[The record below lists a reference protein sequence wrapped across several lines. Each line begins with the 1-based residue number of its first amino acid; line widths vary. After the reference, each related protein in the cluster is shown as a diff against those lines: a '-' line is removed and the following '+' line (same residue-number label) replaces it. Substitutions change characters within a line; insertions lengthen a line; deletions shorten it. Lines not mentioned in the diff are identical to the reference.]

1 MKSKGRSVESI
12 CASAGGDVESV
23 TRPLMAPIY
32 QGSVFAM
39 ESLKQLDD
47 IYAGREDGFIYS
59 RDGNP
64 NVQALEGVVAELENA
79 DDAVAFASG
88 MGAIGNTLLSMLE
101 AGDTVLAGDV
111 LYGGTNLLLRKH
123 LSKFG
128 VGVEFV
134 DVTDM
139 ALVEKALESRP
150 EVMLIESITNP
161 LLRVTDIEGMAKLA
175 SARGAQVVVDNT
187 LATPLLTRP
196 LDLGADVTLHSATKL
211 LGGHSDVMGG
221 AAAGRFETMASVRE
235 SNRVWGSTLDPF
247 AAWLIVRGIRTL
259 PLRVARVCE
268 NALRVAERLS
278 EHPAVLAVHYPGL
291 PTHPDHELARSTLSG
306 GFGSMVSFE
315 VRGGDEGASTFIQS
329 LEMIKFA
336 ASLGETCTTV
346 SHPAKTSHRALT
358 EGERE
363 EAGIY
368 GGLIRMSCGIE
379 SGEDIEGDLERA
391 LSRL

>member
-1 MKSKGRSVESI
+1 MNPGKRSVESI
-12 CASAGGDVESV
+12 CASVGRDVESV

-32 QGSVFAM
+32 QGSVFEV
-39 ESLKQLDD
+39 ESLEKLDD
-47 IYAGREDGFIYS
+47 IYAGREDGFIYT

-64 NVQALEGVVAELENA
+64 NVQILEGVVAELENA

-88 MGAIGNTLLSMLE
+88 MGAIGNTLLSMAE

-134 DVTDM
+134 DVTDLR
-139 ALVEKALESRP
+139 LVEKALASGP
-150 EVMLIESITNP
+150 KVMLVESITNP
-161 LLRVTDIEGMAKLA
+161 LLRVTDVEEISKLA
-175 SARGAQVVVDNT
+175 LAKDTRVIVDNT
-187 LATPLLTRP
+187 LATPLLMRP
-196 LDLGADVTLHSATKL
+196 LDLGADVTIHSATKL

-221 AAAGRFETMASVRE
+221 VAAGRFEAMAAVRE

-247 AAWLIVRGIRTL
+247 AAWLIVRGMRTL

-268 NALRVAERLS
+268 NAMRVAEFLS
-278 EHPAVLAVHYPGL
+278 ENRAVLAVHYPGL
-291 PTHPDHELARSTLSG
+291 PSHPEHELAKSTLAG
-306 GFGSMVSFE
+306 GFGGMVSFE
-315 VRGGDEGASTFIQS
+315 VRGGEEGASKFVRS
-329 LEMIKFA
+329 LEMIRFA

-379 SGEDIEGDLERA
+379 SGEDIEADLGQA
-391 LSRL
+391 LSKL

>member
-1 MKSKGRSVESI
+1 MNARKRSVESI
-12 CASAGGDVESV
+12 CASAGRDVESA

-32 QGSVFAM
+32 QGSVFAI

-47 IYAGREDGFIYS
+47 IYAGLEDGFIYS

-64 NVQALEGVVAELENA
+64 NVQTLERVVAELENG

-88 MGAIGNTLLSMLE
+88 MGAIGNTLLSMVE
-101 AGDTVLAGDV
+101 AGDRVVAGDV
-111 LYGGTNLLLRKH
+111 LYGGTNLLLRRH
-123 LSKFG
+123 LPKFG
-128 VGVEFV
+128 VEVEFV
-134 DVTDM
+134 DVTD
-139 ALVEKALESRP
+139 LQRVERALESGP
-150 EVMLIESITNP
+150 KAMLVESITNP
-161 LLRVTDIEGMAKLA
+161 LLRVTDIEGIAKLA
-175 SARGAQVVVDNT
+175 SARGTRVVVDNT
-187 LATPLLTRP
+187 LATPLLMRP
-196 LDLGADVTLHSATKL
+196 LELGADVTIHSATKL
-211 LGGHSDVMGG
+211 LGGHSDVTGG
-221 AAAGRFETMASVRE
+221 AAAGRFETMAGVRE

-268 NALRVAERLS
+268 NAMRVAEYLS
-278 EHPAVLAVHYPGL
+278 GHPAALAVHYPGL
-291 PTHPDHELARSTLSG
+291 WTHPDHELAKATLPG

-315 VRGGDEGASTFIQS
+315 ARGGEEGVSKFVRS
-329 LEMIKFA
+329 LEMIRFA

-363 EAGIY
+363 EIGIY

-379 SGEDIEGDLERA
+379 SWEDIEADLERA
-391 LSRL
+391 LEGL

>member
-1 MKSKGRSVESI
+1 MEAKGRSAETVCAWAGRSVEPG
-12 CASAGGDVESV
+12 A
-23 TRPLMAPIY
+23 RPLMAPIY
-32 QGSVFAM
+32 QGSVFEV
-39 ESLKQLDD
+39 ESLEQLDN
-47 IYAGREDGFIYS
+47 IYAGREDGFIYT

-64 NVQALEGVVAELENA
+64 NVGTLEAVVVELERA

-88 MGAIGNTLLSMLE
+88 MGAIGNTLLSMVE
-101 AGDTVLAGDV
+101 AGDTALAGDV

-128 VGVEFV
+128 VGVKFV
-134 DVTDM
+134 DVTNLR
-139 ALVEKALESRP
+139 LVEKALESRP
-150 EVMLIESITNP
+150 KVMLVESVTNP
-161 LLRVTDIEGMAKLA
+161 LLRVTDIEGIAR
-175 SARGAQVVVDNT
+175 SALTRGTQVVVDNT
-187 LATPLLTRP
+187 LATPLLMRP
-196 LDLGADVTLHSATKL
+196 LELGADVTIHSATKL

-221 AAAGRFETMASVRE
+221 VAAGRFETMAAVRE

-268 NALRVAERLS
+268 NAMQVAEFLS
-278 EHPAVLAVHYPGL
+278 GQRAVSAVYYPGL
-291 PTHPDHELARSTLSG
+291 AGHPDHDLARSTLTG

-315 VRGGDEGASTFIQS
+315 VRGGAEGASKFIRA
-329 LEMIKFA
+329 LEMIRFA

-358 EGERE
+358 EGEQE

-379 SGEDIEGDLERA
+379 SGEDIEADLEQA
-391 LSRL
+391 LSKI

>member
-1 MKSKGRSVESI
+1 MNPRKRSVESI
-12 CASAGGDVESV
+12 CASAGRDVEAL

-32 QGSVFAM
+32 QGSVFEV
-39 ESLKQLDD
+39 ESLEKLDS
-47 IYAGREDGFIYS
+47 IYAGREDGFIYT

-64 NVQALEGVVAELENA
+64 NVEILEGVVAELENA

-88 MGAIGNTLLSMLE
+88 MGAIGNTLLSMVE

-128 VGVEFV
+128 LGVEFV
-134 DVTDM
+134 DVTDLR
-139 ALVEKALESRP
+139 LVEKALKSGP
-150 EVMLIESITNP
+150 KVMLVESITNP
-161 LLRVTDIEGMAKLA
+161 LLRVTDIEGISRRA
-175 SARGAQVVVDNT
+175 SAKGTRLVVDNT
-187 LATPLLTRP
+187 LATPLLMRP
-196 LDLGADVTLHSATKL
+196 LDLGADMTIHSATKL
-211 LGGHSDVMGG
+211 LSGHSDVMGG
-221 AAAGRFETMASVRE
+221 VGAGRFEPMAAVRE

-247 AAWLIVRGIRTL
+247 AAWLIVRGMRTL

-268 NALRVAERLS
+268 NAMRVADYLS
-278 EHPAVLAVHYPGL
+278 GHPAVLGVHYPGL
-291 PTHPDHELARSTLSG
+291 PSHPEHELAKSALAG

-315 VRGGDEGASTFIQS
+315 VRGGEEGASKFVRS

-346 SHPAKTSHRALT
+346 SHPAKTSHRALS

-363 EAGIY
+363 EVGIY

-379 SGEDIEGDLERA
+379 SGEDIEADLGRA
-391 LSRL
+391 LAKL

>member
-1 MKSKGRSVESI
+1 MNGKGRSVESI
-12 CASAGGDVESV
+12 CASAGRDVESG

-32 QGSVFAM
+32 QGSVFEV
-39 ESLKQLDD
+39 ESLEQLDD
-47 IYAGREDGFIYS
+47 IYAGREDGFIYT

-64 NVQALEGVVAELENA
+64 NVGSLEAVIAELEDA
-79 DDAVAFASG
+79 DDTVAFASG
-88 MGAIGNTLLSMLE
+88 MGAIGNTLLSMVE

-134 DVTDM
+134 DVTDLK
-139 ALVEKALESRP
+139 LVEKALESGP
-150 EVMLIESITNP
+150 EVLLVESITNP
-161 LLRVTDIEGMAKLA
+161 LLRVTDIEGVARLA
-175 SARGAQVVVDNT
+175 SAKGTRLVVDNT
-187 LATPLLTRP
+187 LATPLLMRP
-196 LDLGADVTLHSATKL
+196 LTLGADVTLHSATKL

-221 AAAGRFETMASVRE
+221 VAAGRFETMAAIRE

-247 AAWLIVRGIRTL
+247 AAWLIIRGIRTL
-259 PLRVARVCE
+259 PLRVGRVCE
-268 NALRVAERLS
+268 NAMQIADYLS
-278 EHPAVLAVHYPGL
+278 GHPAVLAVHYPGL
-291 PTHPDHELARSTLSG
+291 PNHPDHKLAKSTLDG

-315 VRGGDEGASTFIQS
+315 VRGGVEGASKFVRA
-329 LEMIKFA
+329 LEMIRFA

-363 EAGIY
+363 EVGIY

-379 SGEDIEGDLERA
+379 SGEDIEADLGHA
-391 LSRL
+391 LAAL

>member
-1 MKSKGRSVESI
+1 MNPGKRSVESI
-12 CASAGGDVESV
+12 CASAGRDVDS
-23 TRPLMAPIY
+23 TTKPLMAPIY
-32 QGSVFAM
+32 QGSVFEV
-39 ESLKQLDD
+39 ESLEKLDD
-47 IYAGREDGFIYS
+47 IYAGREDGFIYT

-64 NVQALEGVVAELENA
+64 NVEILEGIVAELENA

-88 MGAIGNTLLSMLE
+88 MGAIGNTLLSMVE

-134 DVTDM
+134 DVTDLG
-139 ALVEKALESRP
+139 LVEKALESRP
-150 EVMLIESITNP
+150 EVMLVESITNP
-161 LLRVTDIEGMAKLA
+161 LLRVTDIEGISRRA
-175 SARGAQVVVDNT
+175 SAKGTRPVVDNT
-187 LATPLLTRP
+187 LATPLLMRP
-196 LDLGADVTLHSATKL
+196 LDLGADVTIHSATKL

-221 AAAGRFETMASVRE
+221 VGAGRFEAMAAVRE

-268 NALRVAERLS
+268 NAIRVAEFLS
-278 EHPAVLAVHYPGL
+278 ENRAVVAVHYPGL
-291 PTHPDHELARSTLSG
+291 PSHPEHELAKSTLAG
-306 GFGSMVSFE
+306 GFGGMVSFE
-315 VRGGDEGASTFIQS
+315 VRGGEEGASKFVRS
-329 LEMIKFA
+329 LEMIRFA

-346 SHPAKTSHRALT
+346 SHPAKTSHRALS

-363 EAGIY
+363 EVGIY

-379 SGEDIEGDLERA
+379 SGEDIERDLGQA
-391 LSRL
+391 LSKL

>member
-1 MKSKGRSVESI
+1 MNPRKRSVESI
-12 CASAGGDVESV
+12 CASAGRDVESV

-32 QGSVFAM
+32 QGSVFEV
-39 ESLKQLDD
+39 ESLEQLDD
-47 IYAGREDGFIYS
+47 IYAGVEDGFIYT

-64 NVQALEGVVAELENA
+64 NVQTLENVVAELENA

-88 MGAIGNTLLSMLE
+88 MGAIGNTLLSMVE
-101 AGDTVLAGDV
+101 EGDTVLAGDV
-111 LYGGTNLLLRKH
+111 LYGGTNLLLRGH
-123 LSKFG
+123 LSKLG

-134 DVTDM
+134 DVTDLG
-139 ALVEKALESRP
+139 LVEKALESGP
-150 EVMLIESITNP
+150 KVMLVESITNP
-161 LLRVTDIEGMAKLA
+161 LLRVTDIEEIAKLA
-175 SARGAQVVVDNT
+175 STEGTRVVVDNT
-187 LATPLLTRP
+187 LATPLLMRP
-196 LDLGADVTLHSATKL
+196 LDLGADVTIHSATKL
-211 LGGHSDVMGG
+211 LAGHSDVMGG
-221 AAAGRFETMASVRE
+221 VAAGRFETMAAARE

-247 AAWLIVRGIRTL
+247 AAWLVVRGIRTL

-268 NALRVAERLS
+268 NAMRVADYLS
-278 EHPAVLAVHYPGL
+278 KHPAVLAVHYPGL
-291 PTHPDHELARSTLSG
+291 TSHPEYELAKSTLTG

-315 VRGGDEGASTFIQS
+315 VRGGEEGASRFVRS
-329 LEMIKFA
+329 LEMIRFA

-379 SGEDIEGDLERA
+379 SGEDIEADLEQA
-391 LSRL
+391 LAKL

>member
-1 MKSKGRSVESI
+1 MNGKRQSVESI
-12 CASAGGDVESV
+12 CAWAGRDVESA

-32 QGSVFAM
+32 QGSVFEV
-39 ESLKQLDD
+39 ESLELLDD
-47 IYAGREDGFIYS
+47 IYVGTEDGFIYT

-64 NVQALEGVVAELENA
+64 NVETLERVVADLEDA

-88 MGAIGNTLLSMLE
+88 MGAIGTTLLSMVE

-111 LYGGTNLLLRKH
+111 LYGGTNLLLKQH
-123 LSKFG
+123 LPRLG
-128 VGVEFV
+128 VRVEFV

-139 ALVEKALESRP
+139 GLVERALERSP
-150 EVMLIESITNP
+150 KVILVESITNP
-161 LLRVTDIEGMAKLA
+161 LLRLTDVEGIARLA
-175 SARGAQVVVDNT
+175 GERGAQVVVDNT

-196 LDLGADVTLHSATKL
+196 LELGADVAIHSATKL

-221 AAAGRFETMASVRE
+221 VAAGRFETMAAIRQ

-259 PLRVARVCE
+259 PLRVSRVCE
-268 NALRVAERLS
+268 NAMRAAEYLLGHATVS
-278 EHPAVLAVHYPGL
+278 AVHYPGL
-291 PTHPDHELARSTLSG
+291 ASHPEHELAKTMLEG

-315 VRGGDEGASTFIQS
+315 LRGGVEAASAFIRS
-329 LEMIKFA
+329 LKMIRFA

-346 SHPAKTSHRALT
+346 SHPAKTSHRSLS

-379 SGEDIEGDLERA
+379 SAEDIEEDLGQA
-391 LSRL
+391 LEGL

>member
-1 MKSKGRSVESI
+1 MNGMRRSVESI
-12 CASAGGDVESV
+12 CASAGRDVKSA

-32 QGSVFAM
+32 QGSVFEV
-39 ESLKQLDD
+39 ESLELLDD
-47 IYAGREDGFIYS
+47 IYAGTEDGFIYT

-64 NVQALEGVVAELENA
+64 NVETLERVVAELENA

-88 MGAIGNTLLSMLE
+88 MGAIGNTLLSMVE

-111 LYGGTNLLLRKH
+111 LYGGTNLLLKQH
-123 LSKFG
+123 LPRLG
-128 VGVEFV
+128 VRVAFV
-134 DVTDM
+134 DVTDLG
-139 ALVEKALESRP
+139 LVERALERSP
-150 EVMLIESITNP
+150 KVILVESITSP
-161 LLRVTDIEGMAKLA
+161 LLRLTDVEGIARLA
-175 SARGAQVVVDNT
+175 SEKGAQVVVDNT

-196 LDLGADVTLHSATKL
+196 LDLGADVAIHSATKL

-221 AAAGRFETMASVRE
+221 VAAGRFESMAAIRQ

-259 PLRVARVCE
+259 PLRVSRVCE
-268 NALRVAERLS
+268 NAMRAAEYLS
-278 EHPAVLAVHYPGL
+278 GHAAVSAVHYPGL
-291 PTHPDHELARSTLSG
+291 PNHPEHELAKTMLEG

-315 VRGGDEGASTFIQS
+315 LRGGVEAASAFIRS
-329 LEMIKFA
+329 LKMIRFA

-346 SHPAKTSHRALT
+346 SHPAKTSHRSLS

-379 SGEDIEGDLERA
+379 SGEDIEEDLGQA
-391 LSRL
+391 LEGL

>member
-1 MKSKGRSVESI
+1 MRPIQRSVESM
-12 CASAGGDVESV
+12 CASAGRDAESV

-32 QGSVFAM
+32 QGSVFEV
-39 ESLKQLDD
+39 ESLEQLDD
-47 IYAGREDGFIYS
+47 IYGGVEDGFIYT

-64 NVQALEGVVAELENA
+64 NVQVLEDVVAELENA

-88 MGAIGNTLLSMLE
+88 MGAIGNTLLSMVE
-101 AGDTVLAGDV
+101 AGDTALAGDV

-123 LSKFG
+123 LSKLG

-134 DVTDM
+134 DVTDLQ
-139 ALVEKALESRP
+139 LVERALESGPR
-150 EVMLIESITNP
+150 VMLVESITNP
-161 LLRVTDIEGMAKLA
+161 LLRVTDIEGIAKLA
-175 SARGAQVVVDNT
+175 SAKGTRVIVDNT
-187 LATPLLTRP
+187 LATPLLMRP
-196 LDLGADVTLHSATKL
+196 LDVGADVAIHSATKL
-211 LGGHSDVMGG
+211 LGGHSDVTGG
-221 AAAGRFETMASVRE
+221 AAAGRFEVMAAVRE

-268 NALRVAERLS
+268 NAMRVAEYLS
-278 EHPAVLAVHYPGL
+278 GHPAVLAVHYPGL
-291 PTHPDHELARSTLSG
+291 PSHPEHELAKSTLTG

-315 VRGGDEGASTFIQS
+315 VRGGEEGASKFVRA
-329 LEMIKFA
+329 LEMIRFA

-363 EAGIY
+363 VAGIN

-379 SGEDIEGDLERA
+379 SGADIEADLGQA
-391 LSRL
+391 LAKL

>member
-1 MKSKGRSVESI
+1 MNPRKRSVESI
-12 CASAGGDVESV
+12 CASAGRDLESV

-32 QGSVFAM
+32 QGSVFEV
-39 ESLKQLDD
+39 ESLEKLDD
-47 IYAGREDGFIYS
+47 IYAGREDGFIYT

-64 NVQALEGVVAELENA
+64 NVQILEGVVAELENA

-88 MGAIGNTLLSMLE
+88 MGAIGNTLLSMVE
-101 AGDTVLAGDV
+101 VGDTVLAGDV

-134 DVTDM
+134 DVTDLR
-139 ALVEKALESRP
+139 LVEKALASRP
-150 EVMLIESITNP
+150 KVMLVESITNP
-161 LLRVTDIEGMAKLA
+161 LLRVTDVEGISKLA
-175 SARGAQVVVDNT
+175 SARGARVIVDNT
-187 LATPLLTRP
+187 LATPLLMRP
-196 LDLGADVTLHSATKL
+196 LDLGADVTIHSATKL

-221 AAAGRFETMASVRE
+221 VGAGRFETMAAVRE

-247 AAWLIVRGIRTL
+247 AAWLIVRGMRTL

-268 NALRVAERLS
+268 NAMRVAEFLS
-278 EHPAVLAVHYPGL
+278 EHRTVVAVHYPGL
-291 PTHPDHELARSTLSG
+291 PGHPGHELAKSTLTG
-306 GFGSMVSFE
+306 GFGGMVSFE
-315 VRGGDEGASTFIQS
+315 VRGGEEGASKFVRS
-329 LEMIKFA
+329 LEMIRFA

-368 GGLIRMSCGIE
+368 KGLIRMSCGIE
-379 SGEDIEGDLERA
+379 SGEDIEADLGRA
-391 LSRL
+391 LVKL

>member
-1 MKSKGRSVESI
+1 MNGKGRSVESI
-12 CASAGGDVESV
+12 CASAGRDVRSA
-23 TRPLMAPIY
+23 TKPLMAPIY
-32 QGSVFAM
+32 QDSVFEV
-39 ESLKQLDD
+39 ESLEQLDE
-47 IYAGREDGFIYS
+47 IYAGREDGFIYT

-64 NVQALEGVVAELENA
+64 NVGTLESVVTELENA

-88 MGAIGNTLLSMLE
+88 MGAIGNTLLSLVG

-134 DVTDM
+134 DVTD
-139 ALVEKALESRP
+139 LGLIEKALELGPR
-150 EVMLIESITNP
+150 VMLVESITNP
-161 LLRVTDIEGMAKLA
+161 LLRVTDIEAISKLA
-175 SARGAQVVVDNT
+175 SASGTRVVVDNT
-187 LATPLLTRP
+187 LATPLLMRP
-196 LDLGADVTLHSATKL
+196 LDIGADVTIHSATKV
-211 LGGHSDVMGG
+211 LGGHSDAMGG
-221 AAAGRFETMASVRE
+221 VAAGRFETMAVLRE

-268 NALRVAERLS
+268 NALRVADYLS
-278 EHPAVLAVHYPGL
+278 RHPAVLSTHYPGL
-291 PTHPDHELARSTLSG
+291 RSHPDHDLATSMLDGR
-306 GFGSMVSFE
+306 FGSMVSFE
-315 VRGGDEGASTFIQS
+315 LRGGVEGASRFIRA
-329 LEMIKFA
+329 LEMIRFA

-346 SHPAKTSHRALT
+346 SHPAKTSHRALS

-363 EAGIY
+363 EVGIY

-379 SGEDIEGDLERA
+379 SEEDIEADLGQA
-391 LSRL
+391 LEKL